1 MFSFLNIF
9 RITALLEGVSY
20 ILLLF
25 IATPVKYLL
34 NDPQYVK
41 LLGMPHGLLF
51 IGYVVLA
58 FMLKNE
64 LKWSQKQFMVVLLA
78 SIIPFGTFYI
88 DKKYLKPL
96 RDAEL

>member
-25 IATPVKYLL
+25 IATPVKYMLH
-34 NDPQYVK
+34 DPQYVK
-41 LLGMPHGLLF
+41 MLGMPHGILF
-51 IGYVVLA
+51 MGYVIMA
-58 FMLKNE
+58 FMLKKDMN
-64 LKWSQKQFMVVLLA
+64 WNTKQFAEVLLA

-88 DKKYLKPL
+88 DKKYLKSL
-96 RDAEL
+96 KNG